1 MFNSL
6 LYLLVCPETLSQ
18 LRLYEL
24 ILDEKGEIRT
34 GILQS
39 VSDEICLYPV
49 YNGIPRM
56 LPDSMSRFFPLL
68 EPDIQKLPVSVRDRI
83 RERLNHPGYKLDR
96 SFSHVQKSFSTE
108 WDQVREDD
116 RAWGRDLSTRYQEFI
131 TRLDLKS
138 PELEGKWILD
148 AGCGHGEVF
157 RSLLD
162 SRVDLVGMDLSF
174 SVDAVKKLVEDR
186 HEDVVAGH
194 YLVQGNIHSIP
205 FKQDAFDYIFC
216 DGVLHHTPDTYKGF
230 QCITGTLKDRGKC
243 FIMVYSNDHKKRIH
257 RLINRIID
265 RTRGIRTRMPH
276 FLLMVLSGMLAPL
289 HWITVNLI
297 NLATGKKKYRRR
309 TLRETRLSLFDAF
322 SPLYDWHH
330 STDEVKGWYNSLHYR
345 DIKKTFFN
353 HSGIGIVGTM
363 DKRGPDH

>member
-1 MFNSL
+1 MFTSL
-6 LYLLVCPETLSQ
+6 LDLLICPETLSRLQ
-18 LRLYEL
+18 LHEL
-24 ILDEKGEIRT
+24 SLSRNGEILT

-68 EPDIQKLPVSVRDRI
+68 EQDIQKLPASLRDRI
-83 RERLNHPGYKLDR
+83 SERLNQAVYKLDR
-96 SFSHVQKSFSTE
+96 RFSHVQKSFSSE

-131 TRLDLKS
+131 TRLDLTS
-138 PELEGKWILD
+138 TELEGKRIFD

-162 SRVDLVGMDLSF
+162 IRVDLFGMDLSF
-174 SVDAVKKLVEDR
+174 SVDAIKKMVEDR
-186 HEDVVAGH
+186 QGDIAAGYH
-194 YLVQGNIHSIP
+194 LVQGNLHSIP
-205 FKQDAFDYIFC
+205 FRQDAFDYIFC
-216 DGVLHHTPDTYKGF
+216 DGVLHHTPDTFKGF
-230 QCITGTLKDRGKC
+230 QCITGTLKDSGKC

-257 RLINRIID
+257 RLINRVID
-265 RTRGIRTRMPH
+265 GTRGIRTRMPH
-276 FLLMVLSGMLAPL
+276 SVLMVISGILAPL
-289 HWITVNLI
+289 HWINVNLI
-297 NLATGKKKYRRR
+297 NLVTGKKKYRRR

-330 STDEVKGWYNSLHYR
+330 STDEVKEWYNTLHYR
-345 DIKKTFFN
+345 DVKKTFFN

-363 DKRGPDH
+363 DKKGT